1 MNQPTQDTEDL
12 PEFFPQPSLGEC
24 LEEIQLLVH
33 LARRQS
39 RESSPSSF
47 RYLDQTALRLRWLQA
62 QLHNL
67 GLCPLRSRALSQF
80 LESLRSP

>member
-1 MNQPTQDTEDL
+1 MSQPTQDTEDP
-12 PEFFPQPSLGEC
+12 PEFSPRPALSQC
-24 LEEIQLLVH
+24 LEELQLLVH
-33 LARRQS
+33 LARRQC

-62 QLHNL
+62 QLHSL
-67 GLCPLRSRALSQF
+67 GLCPLRSQALSRF